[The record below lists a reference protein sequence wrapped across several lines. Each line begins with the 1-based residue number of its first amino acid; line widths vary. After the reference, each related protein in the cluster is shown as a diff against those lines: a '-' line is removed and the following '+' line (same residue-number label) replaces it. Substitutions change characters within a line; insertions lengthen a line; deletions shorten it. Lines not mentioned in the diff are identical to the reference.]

1 MTRTKIVHL
10 LNDFALGG
18 VTRGLA
24 IFECPTLRAQASHST
39 LAIDP
44 DRLRPP
50 TLDADIIVMHFP
62 PSWRRL
68 VFLLGLRRRNRTARI
83 IHVEHSYSRDWA
95 DLHVARPARFGVM
108 LKLAFALV
116 DDVVAV
122 SGAQAA
128 WLRTVSRTAAA
139 KIRVIHPYNRDATL
153 ARVVDPVFDPGAPL
167 VIGCYGRLHNA
178 KGFDRL
184 IDAFRCLDIAD
195 NMRLIV
201 GGYGADLDLLK
212 HHALGDNRISF
223 VGKVT
228 HPAAFIE
235 QCHIIAVPSRYET
248 YGQVANEAREA
259 GRPILVSTVGGLPE
273 QVGEAGLV
281 VDCTDQDALVAA
293 LKGLRD
299 QPLVAMSQAG
309 RAATTH
315 CLTERAG
322 LWAALIEKHTPHQ
335 GGEGVQFEP
344 SGTRNAIPMSSSAG
358 QQR

>member
-1 MTRTKIVHL
+1 MTRMGIVHL

-24 IFECPTLRAQASHST
+24 IFDCPTLQTQASHTT
-39 LAIDP
+39 LAVDP

-50 TLDADIIVMHFP
+50 RLDADIIVTHFP

-68 VFLLGLRRRNRTARI
+68 VFLFGLRLRNRRVRI

-95 DLHVARPARFGVM
+95 DLHVRHPARFGVM
-108 LKLAFALV
+108 LKLAFTLA

-128 WLRTVSRTAAA
+128 WLRAVSHTAAS
-139 KIRVIHPYNRDATL
+139 KIRVIYPYNRDATL
-153 ARVVDPVFDPGAPL
+153 AQVADPVFRPGAPL
-167 VIGCYGRLHNA
+167 VIGCYGRFDNA

-184 IDAFRCLDIAD
+184 IDAFRCLDATD

-201 GGYGADLDLLK
+201 GGYGADLELLQ
-212 HHALGDNRISF
+212 HHAHGDDRISF
-223 VGKVT
+223 AGKVK
-228 HPAAFIE
+228 HPAAFIG
-235 QCHIIAVPSRYET
+235 QCHVIAVPSRYET

-259 GRPILVSTVGGLPE
+259 GRPILVSTAGGLPE
-273 QVGEAGLV
+273 QVGDAGV
-281 VDCTDQDALVAA
+281 IVDCTDQAALVAA

-299 QPLVAMSQAG
+299 LPLAAMSRAG
-309 RAATTH
+309 RAATAH

-322 LWAALIEKHTPHQ
+322 LWAALIGKHAPRQ
-335 GGEGVQFEP
+335 GVAGVDAEL
-344 SGTRNAIPMSSSAG
+344 SGTRRAIPMSSSAG

>member
-1 MTRTKIVHL
+1 MTRIRVVHL

-24 IFECPTLRAQASHST
+24 IFDCPTLQAQASHAT
-39 LAIDP
+39 LAVDP

-50 TLDADIIVMHFP
+50 RLDADIIVTHFP

-68 VFLLGLRRRNRTARI
+68 VFLLGLRLRNRRARI
-83 IHVEHSYSRDWA
+83 VHVEHSYSREWA
-95 DLHVARPARFGVM
+95 DLHVRRPARFGAM
-108 LKLAFALV
+108 LKLAFALA

-128 WLRTVSRTAAA
+128 WLRAESRTAAS
-139 KIRVIHPYNRDATL
+139 KIRVIYPYNRDASL
-153 ARVVDPVFDPGAPL
+153 AQVADPVFHPGAPL
-167 VIGCYGRLHNA
+167 VIGCYGRLHDA

-184 IDAFRCLDIAD
+184 IDAFRCLDTAD

-201 GGYGADLDLLK
+201 GGYGADLDHLK
-212 HHALGDNRISF
+212 HRGHGDDRISF
-223 VGKVT
+223 AGKVE

-235 QCHIIAVPSRYET
+235 QCHVIAVPSRYET

-259 GRPILVSTVGGLPE
+259 GRPILVSTAGGLPE
-273 QVGEAGLV
+273 QVGDAGLV
-281 VDCTDQDALVAA
+281 VDCADHDALVAA

-299 QPLVAMSQAG
+299 QPLAVMSRAG
-309 RAATTH
+309 RAATAH

-322 LWAALIEKHTPHQ
+322 LWAELIGKHAPRQ
-335 GGEGVQFEP
+335 GVAGVSAELSDP
-344 SGTRNAIPMSSSAG
+344 RRVMPMSSSAG
-358 QQR
+358 QHR